1 MNNASVPFF
10 QKVREGSDAPTALS
24 CSVICGVIAPSLVK
38 TMNLLTCTTAKIQTR
53 KDFFHE
59 KLIVDSSH

>member
-38 TMNLLTCTTAKIQTR
+38 TMNLLTCTLQRFRQERTFSMK
-53 KDFFHE
+53 
-59 KLIVDSSH
+59 S